1 MNTFSQGT
9 ANWKEVTKNMRICT
23 YNPVPPWAEPTLRVV
38 APEAQ
43 ENTEGDW
50 PFMRTEVNSQSARIL
65 RTLVTR
71 RA

>member
-9 ANWKEVTKNMRICT
+9 ANWKEATKNMTICA
-23 YNPVPPWAEPTLRVV
+23 YNPVPLGAEVTLVV

-50 PFMRTEVNSQSARIL
+50 PFMRAEVNSQSARLL